1 MALESVFK
9 QKHARPSPGG
19 VSERGLAS
27 GPVKGISTVSVRE
40 ACVGRLP
47 RLADTSL
54 ENSAV
59 RSERILSAAAGRTR
73 PVVFSEMSG
82 CPGRHAGHSFHSWQG
97 LRASLVRRPAGPGG
111 SFMASRGGLSK
122 NGTPHKGLLV
132 ELRNSDA
139 LVEFYML
146 QTHFLER
153 AS

>member
-1 MALESVFK
+1 M
-9 QKHARPSPGG
+9 
-19 VSERGLAS
+19 
-27 GPVKGISTVSVRE
+27 
-40 ACVGRLP
+40 GRLP

-59 RSERILSAAAGRTR
+59 HSERILSAADRRTRTR

-82 CPGRHAGHSFHSWQG
+82 CPGRHGGHLFHCWPG

-139 LVEFYML
+139 LVELYML